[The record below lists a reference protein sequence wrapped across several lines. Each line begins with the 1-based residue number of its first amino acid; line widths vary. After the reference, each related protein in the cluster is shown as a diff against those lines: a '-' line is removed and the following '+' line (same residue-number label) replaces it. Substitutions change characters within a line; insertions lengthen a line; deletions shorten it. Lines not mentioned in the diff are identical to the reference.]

1 MVVDKSQGK
10 PMNVERV
17 RIFLDTEFTALRRDA
32 RLISLAL
39 VVESGE
45 EFYAEFTDVPMEE
58 IRGNRWIEENV
69 WTHLW
74 LGETDMSEAP
84 RRMYVRDTTEG
95 VSNALR
101 EWLAQ
106 FGERRD
112 ASGRVVPHLEMWA
125 DVPAYDWVF
134 FAELFGGALHL
145 PETIDYTVRD
155 LATWLDCHGVDPATP
170 RLELLT
176 EGERPEGQQ
185 HNALFDARV
194 ALHVWKKISA
204 KLPKHG

>member
-1 MVVDKSQGK
+1 MKSQGK
-10 PMNVERV
+10 PKSGERV

-32 RLISLAL
+32 HLISLAL
-39 VVESGE
+39 VGEGGE

-69 WTHLW
+69 WAHLW
-74 LGETDMSEAP
+74 LRQTDMSEAP
-84 RRMYVRDTTEG
+84 RRMYVRGEVDG
-95 VSNALR
+95 VRDALKG
-101 EWLAQ
+101 WLAQ

-112 ASGRVVPHLEMWA
+112 ASGRVVPHLEVWA

-145 PETIDYTVRD
+145 PPTIDYMVRD
-155 LATWLDCHGVDPATP
+155 LATWLDCHGVDPSTP

-176 EGERPEGQQ
+176 EEERPEGHQ

-194 ALHVWKKISA
+194 GLCVWKKISA
-204 KLPKHG
+204 KTQKHG